1 MKTVKEYTKIF
12 HNTYEELAPKFG
24 YITREETKEFNT
36 TTSNGLLMIS
46 VVEKV
51 LGEYNQEI
59 LKVIDNMKTNI
70 KKDFDVDDP
79 TGNLI
84 VQSNL
89 HILELL
95 KIAIEM
101 E

>member
-1 MKTVKEYTKIF
+1 MKTVNILFEKYYR
-12 HNTYEELAPKFG
+12 TYKPSDNSPL
-24 YITREETKEFNT
+24 IEF
-36 TTSNGLLMIS
+36 SNFKKAL
-46 VVEKV
+46 VEH
-51 LGEYNQEI
+51 NQEI

-70 KKDFDVDDP
+70 NKDFDADDP

-84 VQSNL
+84 IQSNL